1 MYRYTDHARKRML
14 SRGISEEEI
23 HDAIEKGELEF
34 TKKDEIGRGTEYTHS
49 FESKE
54 SYSRKIMVGWTYDK
68 KDILIMTVYE
78 VKRKSRQI

>member
-1 MYRYTDHARKRML
+1 ML

-49 FESKE
+49 FSN
-54 SYSRKIMVGWTYDK
+54 SRFITH
-68 KDILIMTVYE
+68 
-78 VKRKSRQI
+78 